1 MGEAPSVVGEVFLEG
16 RVTMHSIMSSRPLQC
31 LGYYFLQTTATVL
44 FLLCRLRVYL
54 GAKEG
59 RSGPS
64 KYLKL
69 IKL

>member
-1 MGEAPSVVGEVFLEG
+1 MGETPSVVGEVFLEG
-16 RVTMHSIMSSRPLQC
+16 RVTMHSVMYSRPTQC
-31 LGYYFLQTTATVL
+31 LGYFPQTAATVL

>member
-1 MGEAPSVVGEVFLEG
+1 MGETPSVVGEVFLEG
-16 RVTMHSIMSSRPLQC
+16 RVTMHVIMSSRPMQC
-31 LGYYFLQTTATVL
+31 LGYFLQTAATVI
-44 FLLCRLRVYL
+44 FLLCLLRVCL